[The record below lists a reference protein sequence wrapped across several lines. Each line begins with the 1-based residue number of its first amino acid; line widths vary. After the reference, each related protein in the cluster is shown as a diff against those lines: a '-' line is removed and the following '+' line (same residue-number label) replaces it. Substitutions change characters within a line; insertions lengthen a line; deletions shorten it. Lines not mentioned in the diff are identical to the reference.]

1 MKRYYKDSRIFRYLV
16 VIPVSLILIAVFMIV
31 PYLLPISSI
40 DLYCSKVFPKIA
52 VFANVFNSCFH
63 MSLTENI
70 VVMIAV
76 FMIPAVIIFIVMMIR
91 RLLGNGSAVRLF
103 LKTLSV
109 LLVLSA
115 VLTLVFQLMHGLN
128 YRRTPVSRKLG
139 ISAAGECTID
149 DYREALRWAYVNMIR
164 ARSQLGED
172 HNGVAHPGMS
182 FEVTAGYANNLV
194 DAFGKEYDLG
204 MSTNFVRGKPVSLSK
219 YWSLTHIVGMYDPFL
234 GEANINTGY
243 MDITSFG
250 MTVCHELCHAKGYA
264 SETDCNI
271 IGALACIRSNKPEF
285 RYAGFYYIFW
295 NLFDVVYKDSVH
307 NGNKFPEFITAAE
320 MAPIYRDMQA
330 SKDYWKKID
339 DMFFAK
345 KITKVSESANNAF
358 LKVNGNGGVSAYKVP
373 GNVYLNFYLKYVKPV
388 QE

>member
-1 MKRYYKDSRIFRYLV
+1 MKRYYKNSSIFRYLV
-16 VIPVSLILIAVFMIV
+16 EIPVALILIAVFMIV
-31 PYLLPISSI
+31 PYLLSTSAV
-40 DLYCSKVFPKIA
+40 DHYCAKIFPKIA
-52 VFANVFNSCFH
+52 LLANVFNSCFH

-76 FMIPAVIIFIVMMIR
+76 FIIPAILIFTVMMIR
-91 RLLGNGSAVRLF
+91 RLLGKGSALRLL
-103 LKTLSV
+103 LKVTSTIV
-109 LLVLSA
+109 ILSA
-115 VLTLVFQLMHGLN
+115 FLTLVFQLMHGLN
-128 YRRTPVSRKLG
+128 YRRTPVSKKLNITTG
-139 ISAAGECTID
+139 DYTIE
-149 DYREALRWAYVNMIR
+149 DYREALQWAYVNMLQ

-172 HNGVAHPGMS
+172 LNGVAHMGMS
-182 FEVTAGYANNLV
+182 FEVATGYANNLV

-204 MSTNFVRGKPVSLSK
+204 LSTNFVRGKPVSLSK

-271 IGALACIRSNKPEF
+271 MGALACIRSNKPEF

-295 NLFDVVYKDSVH
+295 NLYEVVYKDSVH
-307 NGNKFPEFITAAE
+307 NGNKMPEFLNARQL
-320 MAPIYRDMQA
+320 APVYRDMKA

-339 DMFFAK
+339 DLFFAK
-345 KITKVSESANNAF
+345 EIAQVSEKANDTF
-358 LKVNGNGGVSAYKVP
+358 LKVNGNQGVRSYKVP
-373 GNVYLNFYLKYVKPV
+373 GNVYLNFYLKYVKPG